1 MKKRGAGEGP
11 RVITP
16 LEVAGW
22 RPALRCGIFFLAVE
36 LLCLLL
42 GGGGGSGVS
51 WEAQGHQ
58 RDKLRVR
65 IRFKITFGQL
75 DSARNGMEAL

>member
-42 GGGGGSGVS
+42 GGGEGAACPGRHRGTRGIS
-51 WEAQGHQ
+51 
-58 RDKLRVR
+58 
-65 IRFKITFGQL
+65 
-75 DSARNGMEAL
+75 